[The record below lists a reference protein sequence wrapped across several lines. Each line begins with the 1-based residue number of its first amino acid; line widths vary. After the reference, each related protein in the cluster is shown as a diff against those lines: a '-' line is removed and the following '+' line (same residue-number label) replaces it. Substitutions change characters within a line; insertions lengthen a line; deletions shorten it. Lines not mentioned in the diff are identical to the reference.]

1 VGGIRIASLSKS
13 FEGVAALKGVDL
25 EIGDGEFLVLLGPSG
40 CGKTTLLRCIAGLE
54 HPSRGEIHL
63 GEQCMFSAAAD
74 VDVPPKDRHIGFVF
88 QSYALY
94 PHMNVFRNVAFKMDI
109 THAPAA
115 EIRREV
121 SEALKLVDLE
131 GFETRSPRQL
141 SGGQRQRVALARA
154 IVTHPRTL
162 LFDEPL
168 SNLDVQLRASTR
180 SQLKSMHRRTGATSL
195 YVTHDQSEAMLLAD
209 RIAVMCAGEILQVG
223 TAQHLYAFPET
234 VTVAELTGELRT
246 NLIDGEVHPA
256 PERTLL
262 IPAVDPYFFIKLPD
276 ECRRFGGRRLV
287 VNVRPEDLQL
297 LSPPSPDE
305 GQASVLAVMPR
316 GTDYLAHLRLGEHS
330 EQIVATGTAADFQ
343 GLKPGQKV
351 GVQFRRGNLYDA
363 SSGQLVSSFGHA

>member
-1 VGGIRIASLSKS
+1 MGGIRIERLSKS
-13 FEGVAALKGVDL
+13 FDGVVALKDVSM
-25 EIGDGEFLVLLGPSG
+25 EVRDGEFVVLLGPSG
-40 CGKTTLLRCIAGLE
+40 CGKTTMLRCVAGLE
-54 HPSRGEIHL
+54 QPSGGEVHL
-63 GEQCMFSAAAD
+63 GGQCMFSAEAD
-74 VDVPPKDRHIGFVF
+74 VNVPPKDRHIGFVF

-94 PHMNVFRNVAFKMDI
+94 PHMNVFQNVAFKMGI
-109 THAPAA
+109 KRTPAA

-121 SEALKLVDLE
+121 SEALKIVDLE

-154 IVTHPRTL
+154 IVSHPRTL

-168 SNLDVQLRASTR
+168 SNLDAPLRASTR
-180 SQLKSMHRRTGATSL
+180 SQLKAMHHRTGATSL

-209 RIAVMCAGEILQVG
+209 RIAVMARGEILQVG
-223 TAQHLYAFPET
+223 TAQNLYSFPET
-234 VTVAELTGELRT
+234 VTVAELTGELHT

-256 PERTLL
+256 QERILL
-262 IPAVDPYFFIKLPD
+262 IPAADPWFFIRLPD

-297 LSPPSPDE
+297 LYPPSPDE

-363 SSGQLVSSFGHA
+363 ANGQLVSSFGHT